1 MTKCAALELAAFKIR
16 VNSVNPG
23 PIDTP
28 LMEAYS
34 KDQKAAIVALIP
46 WGRLGRPEE
55 VAGAVAFLAS
65 DAASFIS
72 GAELEVDGAVF
83 A

>member
-1 MTKCAALELAAFKIR
+1 M
-16 VNSVNPG
+16 
-23 PIDTP
+23 
-28 LMEAYS
+28 
-34 KDQKAAIVALIP
+34 DQKAAIEALIP

-72 GAELEVDGAVF
+72 GAELAVDGAVF